1 MASPPFEYEDLLSKS
16 IKVLEDRNN
25 RTDPTG
31 KLNELRLPPKRRQQA
46 AALPKFDN
54 AEQQYV
60 LKLTLTRT
68 LLNKL
73 IKFELPIHHG
83 DTRSSFDSLPERGLP
98 HKSYFTTPS

>member
-1 MASPPFEYEDLLSKS
+1 MAPPPYEYEDLLSKG
-16 IKVLEDRNN
+16 IKILEDKNN

-60 LKLTLTRT
+60 LQLKPTRT
-68 LLNKL
+68 LLNRL
-73 IKFELPIHHG
+73 IKFEFPVHHG
-83 DTRSSFDSLPERGLP
+83 DTRSSLGSLPERGLP
-98 HKSYFTTPS
+98 HQS

>member
-1 MASPPFEYEDLLSKS
+1 MAPPPYEYEDLLSKG
-16 IKVLEDRNN
+16 IKILEDKNN

-60 LKLTLTRT
+60 LELEIYPCLAEQVDQVRIPRT
-68 LLNKL
+68 S
-73 IKFELPIHHG
+73 
-83 DTRSSFDSLPERGLP
+83 R
-98 HKSYFTTPS
+98 

>member
-16 IKVLEDRNN
+16 IKILEDKNN

-60 LKLTLTRT
+60 LE
-68 LLNKL
+68 LN
-73 IKFELPIHHG
+73 LPV
-83 DTRSSFDSLPERGLP
+83 LC
-98 HKSYFTTPS
+98 